1 MSLWKP
7 PALARALALCLL
19 LAPPAV
25 ARASE
30 HVQFSASFDPN
41 RPRVSTTITFA
52 FTITGSEGQVPP
64 PLRNVDLH
72 LPGGI
77 GLGRTS
83 LGTAICEPVY
93 LYEEGP
99 EGCPANSHVGYGT
112 AQAEVPYGPEIVQ
125 EHAAVYAYRGNS
137 EHEHITIL
145 FLAEARSPVFADL
158 VFPGQILE
166 DKPPYSASIDTEVP
180 LVPSLP
186 GGPDVSVVQFQSTFG
201 PKHLIYEREIN
212 GQTVYFHPRGVTLPS
227 TCPPGGYPFAADFTF
242 KDETHQ
248 TVYAKSPCPPTA
260 RSRAR
265 TPIRARARRRRR
277 PAWACLRRSSG
288 PPSGSPVRWGVRRAA
303 QTTPAPRRSSRNP
316 RA

>member
-1 MSLWKP
+1 VSHPAGAQGSPSAPACHDPDYMSLWKRRKP
-7 PALARALALCLL
+7 PAVACTLVLCLL
-19 LAPPAV
+19 LVLPTL

-30 HVQFSASFDPN
+30 HVQLSASFDPN
-41 RPRVSTTITFA
+41 RPRVSTTIAFA
-52 FTITGSEGQVPP
+52 FTITGSEGQIPP

-72 LPGGI
+72 LPGEI
-77 GLGRTS
+77 GLGRTT

-112 AQAEVPYGPEIVQ
+112 ALAEVPYGPEIVQ

-145 FLAEARSPVFADL
+145 FLAEARAPVFADL

-201 PKHLIYEREIN
+201 PQHLIYEREEAN
-212 GQTVYFHPRGVTLPS
+212 GEVQLYKPRGVSVPPV
-227 TCPPGGYPFAADFTF
+227 CPRGGFPFAADLSFADGSHITA
-242 KDETHQ
+242 H
-248 TVYAKSPCPPTA
+248 ASAPCPHG
-260 RSRAR
+260 R
-265 TPIRARARRRRR
+265 
-277 PAWACLRRSSG
+277 
-288 PPSGSPVRWGVRRAA
+288 
-303 QTTPAPRRSSRNP
+303 
-316 RA
+316 